1 MANTM
6 RLFGRPNNKIATVKI
21 EGIISDSDLLGT
33 SRAKIIE
40 SLKEA
45 ERRKARALVVRIN
58 SPGGTVAA
66 CQEIFY
72 SISRLRQKG
81 LPVVASMGDVAA
93 SGGVYISMA
102 ANQIVASPGSVTGSI
117 GVIMRSSD
125 LSDLYQKIGVSPKV
139 VKSGPHKDMLATY
152 RSFSE
157 EERKLL
163 QDLINDT
170 HDQFVE
176 AVAAA
181 RNKPRSEVE
190 AIADGRI
197 LTGRQAFQLGLVD
210 MLGDME
216 SAVELAASLA
226 GIKEPKL
233 MPIRPRRRW
242 RPRLFAPIASYIEEE
257 MPRGIPLW
265 IMPTL

>member
-1 MANTM
+1 M
-6 RLFGRPNNKIATVKI
+6 RLFGRPNNRIAAIKI
-21 EGIISDSDLLGT
+21 EGVISDSDLLGT
-33 SRAKIIE
+33 SRARIIE
-40 SLKEA
+40 ALKEA
-45 ERRKARALVVRIN
+45 ERKKVRAIVVRIN

-66 CQEIFY
+66 CQEVFC
-72 SISRLRQKG
+72 SISRLRQRG

-117 GVIMRSSD
+117 GVIIRSSD
-125 LSDLYQKIGVSPKV
+125 LSDFYHKIGVSPKV

-170 HDQFVE
+170 HDQFIE

-181 RNKPRSEVE
+181 RNRPKSEIEV
-190 AIADGRI
+190 IADGRI

-210 MLGDME
+210 VLGDME
-216 SAVELAASLA
+216 TAVELAASLA
-226 GIKEPKL
+226 GIKKPKL
-233 MPIRPRRRW
+233 ISVRLRRRW
-242 RPRLFAPIASYIEEE
+242 RPRLFAPIREGI
-257 MPRGIPLW
+257 PHGIPLW
-265 IMPTL
+265 VMPSL